1 MVVSVW
7 AWSLFVWS
15 SAYSGEKTGYRLLW
29 SATLLYNWPYQPGF
43 AAHHDTR
50 SLNHLR
56 TGQRCVMQICTDR
69 ALPVAWSAIRKCGQ
83 QQTLRHTVDTC
94 PLAKKNHCWQRR
106 IQLAGNAGDC
116 SAREMKITRLRRIAP
131 DKPVSLLAAERDS
144 RNRCLHNERRR
155 AWSYDPVLP
164 GLPTKYISTQ
174 WTIKN
179 VTFYF
184 FTITLAN
191 LNNRFL

>member
-1 MVVSVW
+1 VVVSVW

-94 PLAKKNHCWQRR
+94 PLAKKTTVDKDAFNWLGTPATAA
-106 IQLAGNAGDC
+106 LAKWKLPGYVA
-116 SAREMKITRLRRIAP
+116 SHPT
-131 DKPVSLLAAERDS
+131 SLLASSRLNVTRGTVVYTMNGAEREATIPCCQAF
-144 RNRCLHNERRR
+144 RQNTFLHSE
-155 AWSYDPVLP
+155 P
-164 GLPTKYISTQ
+164 
-174 WTIKN
+174 
-179 VTFYF
+179 
-184 FTITLAN
+184 
-191 LNNRFL
+191 